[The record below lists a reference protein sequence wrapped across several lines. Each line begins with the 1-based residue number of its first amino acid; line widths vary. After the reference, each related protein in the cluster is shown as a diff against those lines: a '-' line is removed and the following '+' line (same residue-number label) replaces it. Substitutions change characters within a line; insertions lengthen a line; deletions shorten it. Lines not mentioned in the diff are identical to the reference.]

1 MERGTGGVTLA
12 ARGVV
17 MVLVVGLEPTR
28 PVKAAGF

>member
-1 MERGTGGVTLA
+1 MERRTGGVTPA
-12 ARGVV
+12 ARE